1 MVRRVVA
8 VLGAV
13 PISERDERRA
23 RWVLDMVGAQGLRF
37 GEDVPYRPEAWEA
50 VERGELPE
58 GDELA
63 AGFFHLARVEER
75 GAERDK
81 HGRFLAAS
89 SCLDP
94 LDPPLE
100 RLRRELRVEPPLY
113 RGARFAVALTHDVD
127 VPWRW
132 TRIGMRGAA
141 ARVKSHA
148 LAGRA
153 GPAAHEARGLA
164 RVPIHKLRGTDPNWR
179 FAEIAAEERAHDTR
193 STFFVMAGHGHRAD
207 GAAPEAYDRLR
218 PQLVETLLGCGAEVG
233 LHGSYLAADDLER
246 LARERALLA
255 QLDGPLIG
263 QRYHYLRVDPHRNLA
278 PLAGIGFRYDT
289 SLGFPDALGFRAGVA
304 HPFRPWDFEGDRPS
318 NLVEIPLAVMD
329 ATLAEERYAGLTA
342 AETKPRVLALL
353 DWAAEHGGGFSVL
366 WHPERFDGPS
376 ARGWDRLYFEL
387 VAAVRERG
395 GICLAAGELAGL
407 AADRLGLPR
416 D

>member
-1 MVRRVVA
+1 MR
-8 VLGAV
+8 L
-13 PISERDERRA
+13 
-23 RWVLDMVGAQGLRF
+23 
-37 GEDVPYRPEAWEA
+37 GEDLPYRPEAWEA
-50 VERGELPE
+50 VERGEVPE

-75 GAERDK
+75 GAEHDR

-100 RLRRELRVEPPLY
+100 RLRRELGVEPPRY

-132 TRIGMRGAA
+132 TRIGVLGAA
-141 ARVKSHA
+141 ARLKNHA
-148 LAGRA
+148 LALRVE
-153 GPAAHEARGLA
+153 PALHEARGLA
-164 RVPIHKLRGTDPNWR
+164 RVPLHKLRGTDPNWR
-179 FAEIAAEERAHDTR
+179 FAEIVAEESAHDAR
-193 STFFVMAGHGHRAD
+193 STFFLLAGHGHRAD

-218 PQLVETLLGCGAEVG
+218 PRLVETLLEAGGEVG
-233 LHGSYLAADDLER
+233 LHGSYLAAEDLER

-255 QLDGPLIG
+255 QLDGPLM
-263 QRYHYLRVDPHRNLA
+263 

-289 SLGFPDALGFRAGVA
+289 SLGFPDALGFRAGIA
-304 HPFRPWDFEGDRPS
+304 HPFRPWDFALERPAD
-318 NLVEIPLAVMD
+318 LVEVPLAVMD
-329 ATLAEERYAGLTA
+329 ATLAEDRYAGLSA
-342 AETKPRVLALL
+342 AEAKPRVLSLL
-353 DWAAEHGGGFSVL
+353 DWAAEHGGAFSIL

-387 VAAVRERG
+387 IEAVRERG
-395 GICLAAGELAGL
+395 GTCLAAGELAGL
-407 AADRLGLPR
+407 AAERFGLPR

>member
-1 MVRRVVA
+1 MP
-8 VLGAV
+8 GAR
-13 PISERDERRA
+13 PIPERDERRA
-23 RWVLDMVGAQGLRF
+23 GWVLDMLGAPGLRV
-37 GEDVPYRPEAWEA
+37 GEDVSYRPEAWEA

-58 GDELA
+58 EDLLA

-75 GAERDK
+75 GAERDR

-100 RLRRELRVEPPLY
+100 RLRRELGVEPPRY

-132 TRIGMRGAA
+132 TRIGVLGAA
-141 ARVKSHA
+141 ARLKSHA
-148 LAGRA
+148 LAGRP

-164 RVPIHKLRGTDPNWR
+164 LVPLHKLRGTDPNWR
-179 FAEIAAEERAHDTR
+179 FTEVAAEERALDAR
-193 STFFVMAGHGHRAD
+193 STFFLMAGHGHRAD

-218 PQLVETLLGCGAEVG
+218 PRLVETLLETGAEVG
-233 LHGSYLAADDLER
+233 LHGSYLAAEDIDR
-246 LARERALLA
+246 LARERVALA

-289 SLGFPDALGFRAGVA
+289 SLGFPDALGFRAGIA
-304 HPFRPWDFEGDRPS
+304 HPFRPWDFERDRPAD
-318 NLVEIPLAVMD
+318 LVELPLAVMD
-329 ATLAEERYAGLTA
+329 ATLADERYQDLSA
-342 AETKPRVLALL
+342 AEAKPRVLALL
-353 DWAAEHGGGFSVL
+353 DWAAEHGGAFSIL

-387 VAAVRERG
+387 IGAVRERG
-395 GICLAAGELAGL
+395 GVCLSAGELAGL
-407 AADRLGLPR
+407 AAERLGLPR

>member
-1 MVRRVVA
+1 MR
-8 VLGAV
+8 L
-13 PISERDERRA
+13 
-23 RWVLDMVGAQGLRF
+23 
-37 GEDVPYRPEAWEA
+37 GEDLPYRPEAWEA

-75 GAERDK
+75 GAEHDR

-100 RLRRELRVEPPLY
+100 RLRRELGVEPPRY

-132 TRIGMRGAA
+132 TRIGVLGAA
-141 ARVKSHA
+141 ARLKSHA
-148 LAGRA
+148 LARRVD
-153 GPAAHEARGLA
+153 PALHEARGLA
-164 RVPIHKLRGTDPNWR
+164 RVPLHKLRGTDPNWR
-179 FAEIAAEERAHDTR
+179 FAEIVAEESAHDAR
-193 STFFVMAGHGHRAD
+193 STFFLLAGHGHHAD

-218 PQLVETLLGCGAEVG
+218 PRLVETLLEAGGEVG
-233 LHGSYLAADDLER
+233 LHGSYLAAQDLER

-263 QRYHYLRVDPHRNLA
+263 HRYHYLRVDPHRNLA

-289 SLGFPDALGFRAGVA
+289 SLG
-304 HPFRPWDFEGDRPS
+304 DRPAD
-318 NLVEIPLAVMD
+318 LVEVPLAVMD
-329 ATLAEERYAGLTA
+329 ATLAEERYAGLSA
-342 AETKPRVLALL
+342 AEAKPRVLSLL
-353 DWAAEHGGGFSVL
+353 DWAAEHGGAFSIL

-387 VAAVRERG
+387 IEAVRERG
-395 GICLAAGELAGL
+395 GCCLAAGELAGL
-407 AADRLGLPR
+407 AAERFGLPR

>member
-8 VLGAV
+8 VPGAV

-23 RWVLDMVGAQGLRF
+23 RWVLDMLGASGVRL
-37 GEDVPYRPEAWEA
+37 GDDVPYRPEAWEA

-58 GDELA
+58 GDDLA

-75 GAERDK
+75 GAEVDR
-81 HGRFLAAS
+81 HGRFLGAS

-100 RLRRELRVEPPLY
+100 RLRRELGAEPPTY
-113 RGARFAVALTHDVD
+113 RGGRFAVALTHDVD

-132 TRIGMRGAA
+132 TRIGVRGAA
-141 ARVKSHA
+141 ARLKGHA
-148 LAGRA
+148 LARRVE
-153 GPAAHEARGLA
+153 PALHEARGLA
-164 RVPIHKLRGTDPNWR
+164 RVPLHKLRGTDPNWR
-179 FAEIAAEERAHDTR
+179 FAEIAAEENAHDAR
-193 STFFVMAGHGHRAD
+193 STFFLMAGHGHRAD

-218 PQLVETLLGCGAEVG
+218 PQLVETLLATGSEVG
-233 LHGSYLAADDLER
+233 LHGSYLAAEDLDR
-246 LARERALLA
+246 LARERLLLA

-263 QRYHYLRVDPHRNLA
+263 HRYHYLRVDPHRNLA

-289 SLGFPDALGFRAGVA
+289 SLGFPDALGFRAGIA
-304 HPFRPWDFEGDRPS
+304 HPFRPWDFTVDRPA
-318 NLVEIPLAVMD
+318 NLVEVPLAVMD
-329 ATLAEERYAGLTA
+329 ATLAEERYAALSA
-342 AETKPRVLALL
+342 AEAKPRVLALL
-353 DWAAEHGGGFSVL
+353 DWAAEHGGAFSIL

-387 VAAVRERG
+387 IEAVRERG
-395 GICLAAGELAGL
+395 GVCLGAGELAGL
-407 AADRLGLPR
+407 AAERLGLPR

>member
-1 MVRRVVA
+1 MVRTLAVVA
-8 VLGAV
+8 A
-13 PISERDERRA
+13 PIPERVERRA
-23 RWVLDMVGAQGLRF
+23 RWVLEMLGAADLRP
-37 GEDVPYRPEAWEA
+37 GEDVPYRREAWDA
-50 VERGELPE
+50 VERGEVPE
-58 GDELA
+58 ADELA

-75 GAERDK
+75 GAARDR
-81 HGRFLAAS
+81 HGRFLVAS

-100 RLRRELRVEPPLY
+100 RLRQELGVDPPRY

-132 TRIGMRGAA
+132 TRIGMLGAA
-141 ARVKSHA
+141 ARLKSHA

-153 GPAAHEARGLA
+153 APAAHEARGLA
-164 RVPIHKLRGTDPNWR
+164 RVPLHKLRGTDPNWR
-179 FAEIAAEERAHDTR
+179 FAEIAAEESARDTR
-193 STFFVMAGHGHRAD
+193 STFFLMAGHGHRAD

-218 PQLVETLLGCGAEVG
+218 PQLVETLLGAGAEVG

-278 PLAGIGFRYDT
+278 PLSGIGFRYDT
-289 SLGFPDALGFRAGVA
+289 SLGFPDALGFRAGLA
-304 HPFRPWDFEGDRPS
+304 HPFRPWDFERDCPA

-329 ATLAEERYAGLTA
+329 ATLAEERYAGLSA
-342 AETKPRVLALL
+342 ADAKPRILALF
-353 DWAAEHGGGFSVL
+353 DWAAEHGGGFSIL
-366 WHPERFDGPS
+366 WHPERFDAPS

-387 VAAVRERG
+387 VDAVRERG

-407 AADRLGLPR
+407 AAERLGLPR

>member
-1 MVRRVVA
+1 MP
-8 VLGAV
+8 GTK
-13 PISERDERRA
+13 PIPERDERRA
-23 RWVLDMVGAQGLRF
+23 RWVLDMVGAPGLRL
-37 GEDVPYRPEAWEA
+37 GEDVPYRAEAWEA

-58 GDELA
+58 EDLLA
-63 AGFFHLARVEER
+63 GGFFHLARVEER
-75 GAERDK
+75 GAERDR

-100 RLRRELRVEPPLY
+100 RLRRELGVEAPRY

-132 TRIGMRGAA
+132 TRIGVLGAA
-141 ARVKSHA
+141 ARLKSHA

-164 RVPIHKLRGTDPNWR
+164 LMPVHKLRGTDPNWR
-179 FAEIAAEERAHDTR
+179 FAEIAAEEGALDAR
-193 STFFVMAGHGHRAD
+193 STFFLMAGYGHRAD

-218 PQLVETLLGCGAEVG
+218 PRLVETLLETGAEVG
-233 LHGSYLAADDLER
+233 LHGSYLAAEDVER
-246 LARERALLA
+246 LARERAALA

-263 QRYHYLRVDPHRNLA
+263 HRYHYLRVDPHRNLA

-289 SLGFPDALGFRAGVA
+289 SLGFPDALGFRAGSA
-304 HPFRPWDFEGDRPS
+304 HPFRPWDFERDRPAD
-318 NLVEIPLAVMD
+318 LVEVPLAVMD
-329 ATLAEERYAGLTA
+329 ATLAEERYENLSA
-342 AETKPRVLALL
+342 AEAKPRVLSLL
-353 DWAAEHGGGFSVL
+353 DWAAEHGGAFSIL

-387 VAAVRERG
+387 IEAVRERG
-395 GICLAAGELAGL
+395 GVCLSAGELAGL
-407 AADRLGLPR
+407 AAERFGLPR